1 MGGDLGQHTR
11 QEKLRASHREQI
23 APRLQRAREKKDVS
37 LSELA
42 RITGISTSTL
52 SRLESGQ
59 RKPSLELLL
68 PITAA
73 LGIPLDEIV
82 AAPRIVD
89 PRIPQHPT
97 RKDGRVLIPL
107 SRHQGEPR
115 AYKMTTPAHDNEPY
129 LRTHAGYEWLY
140 VLRGRLRVRLGDND
154 FLMGAGEAAE
164 FDCQVPHWFGAA
176 GRDSVEVLSLVGK
189 HGERIHVR
197 TRKRRVRCSDSN
209 LRRDRPNRRP
219 RTRGPGVVLPVR

>member
-1 MGGDLGQHTR
+1 MDSQPAVG
-11 QEKLRASHREQI
+11 AVIEQI
-23 APRLQRAREKKDVS
+23 APRLRRARERKGVS
-37 LSELA
+37 LTDLA
-42 RITGISTSTL
+42 RTTGISTSTL

-68 PITAA
+68 PVTTA

-89 PRIPQHPT
+89 PRVPQEPT

-115 AYKMTTPAHDNEPY
+115 AYKMIIPAHDEEPH

-140 VLRGRLRVRLGDND
+140 VLRGRLRVRLGDHD
-154 FLMGAGEAAE
+154 FVMAAGEAAE
-164 FDCQVPHWFGAA
+164 FDCQIPHWFGAA
-176 GRDSVEVLSLVGK
+176 GRGGVEVLSLFGRQ
-189 HGERIHVR
+189 GERIH
-197 TRKRRVRCSDSN
+197 
-209 LRRDRPNRRP
+209 LRARAR
-219 RTRGPGVVLPVR
+219 